1 MLKKLF
7 IKDYQNTTDSIVRIR
22 YGKTAG
28 IFGIIT
34 NAILGIMKLIIGFLS
49 HSISIVADAANNIS
63 DMFTSI
69 LTIVG
74 FNLSSKKADKTHPYG
89 YARYEYIFGLI
100 IAIVMLIMGILF
112 ARESIVKII
121 HPRELEIS
129 FITYIIL
136 LIAII
141 LKSIQMFVY
150 LDFAKSIKSKT
161 LRANAIDTRN
171 DIITTSVIFIS
182 MFVMETFKINV
193 DGYLGLAVSLFVIIS
208 SIKMIKEVIDPL
220 IGIVPSKKQVKEI
233 KNKILSYDC
242 VLGIHDLVI
251 HNYGVHNDFVTV
263 HVELDSKMSM
273 IKAHDLMDEIENDFK
288 EHMNLQLTIHMDPVI
303 VGDKEIDKMKNK
315 ILKLLKEL
323 NSKIDIHDFR
333 MIKSSKKTNIL
344 FDCVIPFDLD
354 YSYKDI
360 KAYLNENIEGSYEYY
375 IEIDRPFC

>member
-1 MLKKLF
+1 MLKRLF
-7 IKDYQNTTDSIVRIR
+7 IKDYHNTNDSEVRIR
-22 YGKTAG
+22 YGKTSGA
-28 IFGIIT
+28 FGIVT
-34 NAILGIMKLIIGFLS
+34 NSLLGIMKLIIGIIS
-49 HSISIVADAANNIS
+49 HSISIIADAANNIS
-63 DMFTSI
+63 DMLTSV

-74 FNLSSKKADKTHPYG
+74 FNMSSKKPDKTHPYG

-100 IAIVMLIMGILF
+100 IAIVMLTMGILF

-121 HPRELEIS
+121 HPRELDIS
-129 FITYIIL
+129 LLTYIIL

-141 LKSIQMFVY
+141 LKSIQMIVY

-171 DIITTSVIFIS
+171 DIITTCVIFIS
-182 MFVMETFKINV
+182 MYIMDAFNINI
-193 DGYLGLAVSLFVIIS
+193 DGYLGLAVSIFVIIS
-208 SIKMIKEVIDPL
+208 SIKMIKEVIEPL
-220 IGIVPSKKQVKEI
+220 IGIVPSKKQVNEI
-233 KNKILSYDC
+233 KKKILSYDC

-303 VGDKEIDKMKNK
+303 IGDKEIDKMKDK

-333 MIKSSKKTNIL
+333 MIKGSKKTNIL
-344 FDCVIPFDLD
+344 FDCVLPFDLD
-354 YSYKDI
+354 YTYKDI
-360 KAYLNENIEGSYEYY
+360 KQYLSEKIDGNYEYY